1 VNVVAPD
8 ERATALGLS
17 VFVMHLVGD
26 IPSPPLIGALSD
38 HTSLGT
44 ALVLVPIAI
53 IVAGL
58 IWCQAARTA

>member
-1 VNVVAPD
+1 
-8 ERATALGLS
+8 
-17 VFVMHLVGD
+17 MHLVGD

-44 ALVLVPIAI
+44 ALMLVPVAI